1 MMAEVAEVYCG
12 PPPTPASLASAWNP
26 DLLALSL
33 CIVLAALLAVR
44 GARLW
49 PASLGLG
56 LFILL
61 FMSPLCAL
69 TVSLFAARAV
79 HHVLLV
85 AAVAPLLAMAIPA
98 DPSRRPVLSLGWL
111 VGLHAAVF
119 WLWHLPEVY
128 DLAIRSSAGY
138 WAMQLSLLGTGVL
151 LWRRILAPGPA
162 GPALLALFATISQ
175 MGLLGALLTFL
186 RVPVYAS
193 HLATTGAFGLTP
205 VEDQQLAGLIMWV
218 PAALP
223 YLAAALIIIAG
234 RLESA
239 ATVERRPG

>member
-1 MMAEVAEVYCG
+1 MAEVAEVYCG

-26 DLLALSL
+26 DLLALAL
-33 CIVLAALLAVR
+33 FIVLAGVLTAR
-44 GARLW
+44 GARIW

-56 LFILL
+56 LFVLL
-61 FMSPLCAL
+61 FVSPLCAL
-69 TVSLFAARAV
+69 TVALFSARAV

-85 AAVAPLLAMAIPA
+85 AAVAPLLAMALPA

-111 VGLHAAVF
+111 VGLHAAAF
-119 WLWHLPEVY
+119 WFWHLPEVY
-128 DLAIRSSAGY
+128 DLAIRSTAGY
-138 WAMQLSLLGTGVL
+138 WSMQLSLLGTGVL

-193 HLATTGAFGLTP
+193 HLATTEAFGLTP
-205 VEDQQLAGLIMWV
+205 VEDQQLAGLVMWV

-223 YLAAALIIIAG
+223 YLAAALIIVAG

-239 ATVERRPG
+239 ATAERRPG

>member
-1 MMAEVAEVYCG
+1 MAEVYCG
-12 PPPTPASLASAWNP
+12 PPPTPASLASAWNA
-26 DLLALSL
+26 DLLAIVL
-33 CIVLAALLAVR
+33 CIALAALLAAR
-44 GARLW
+44 GARPG
-49 PASLGLG
+49 PAALGLG
-56 LFILL
+56 LLAIL
-61 FMSPLCAL
+61 FVSPLCAL
-69 TVSLFAARAV
+69 TVSLFSARAV

-85 AAVAPLLAMAIPA
+85 AAVAPLLAIALPGDPA
-98 DPSRRPVLSLGWL
+98 RRPVLSLGWL

-119 WLWHLPEVY
+119 WFWHLPEVY
-128 DLAIRSSAGY
+128 DLAIRSASGY
-138 WAMQLSLLGTGVL
+138 WAMQLSLLGTGVA

-218 PAALP
+218 PASLP
-223 YLAAALIIIAG
+223 YLAAAVL
-234 RLESA
+234 LLA
-239 ATVERRPG
+239 AWGAPASRPVP